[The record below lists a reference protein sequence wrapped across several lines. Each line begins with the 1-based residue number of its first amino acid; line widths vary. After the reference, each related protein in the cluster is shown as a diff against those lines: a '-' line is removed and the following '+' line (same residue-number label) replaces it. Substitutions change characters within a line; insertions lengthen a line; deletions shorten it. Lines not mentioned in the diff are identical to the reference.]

1 MTKLFKYTIII
12 ASQEPR
18 GYLVTVPE
26 LPGCYT
32 EGDTLEESF
41 KMASDAI
48 SSYLSVLE
56 KENLPIPEER
66 KTIIS
71 TIELNR
77 KVPA

>member
-1 MTKLFKYTIII
+1 MTKLLKYTILITP
-12 ASQEPR
+12 QEPR

-26 LPGCYT
+26 LPGCFT
-32 EGDTLEESF
+32 EGDTIEESF

-48 SSYLSVLE
+48 DSYLSVLE
-56 KENLPIPEER
+56 QENLPIPEER

-77 KVPA
+77 KIPA

>member
-12 ASQEPR
+12 TPQKPK

-32 EGDTLEESF
+32 EGSTLEESL
-41 KMASDAI
+41 KMAPDAI
-48 SSYLSVLE
+48 NSYLSVLE
-56 KENLPIPEER
+56 KEKLPIPEES

-77 KVPA
+77 KVAV